1 VTSDNCGVA
10 AVTNDA
16 PSSFPRGTN
25 SVTWTVIDL
34 HGNLGTCVQRVIV
47 NGPPAPPERFTGI
60 VSNGDGTFTVSF
72 SGIPRSNYVVQVSA
86 NLLGWQSVQTNTL
99 EKTEPGPTQ
108 TTTVR
113 TYPCGLTARYGSNGR
128 ILIWSAPAKR
138 SGDLNIIRIFR
149 AKDCVV
155 QPQGLGRRNR
165 IYAGTDGRNTSVVV
179 SCHGTGAATPL
190 GLSSPLCIY
199 PG

>member
-1 VTSDNCGVA
+1 MATGRLPSALAASPGRTTWCRYPPTS
-10 AVTNDA
+10 
-16 PSSFPRGTN
+16 
-25 SVTWTVIDL
+25 
-34 HGNLGTCVQRVIV
+34 
-47 NGPPAPPERFTGI
+47 
-60 VSNGDGTFTVSF
+60 
-72 SGIPRSNYVVQVSA
+72 SA
-86 NLLGWQSVQTNTL
+86 GSQSRPTRL

-190 GLSSPLCIY
+190 GL
-199 PG
+199 